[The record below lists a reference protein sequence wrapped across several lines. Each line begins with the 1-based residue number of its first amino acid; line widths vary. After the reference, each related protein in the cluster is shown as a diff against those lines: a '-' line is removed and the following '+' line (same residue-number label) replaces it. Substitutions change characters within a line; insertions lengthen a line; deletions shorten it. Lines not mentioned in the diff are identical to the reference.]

1 MELEADPPHHHLN
14 HHHHH
19 DHDHCLPEFEP
30 DLRELWRTERLARLH
45 LENRDL
51 VLQRSILLVCLKR
64 LQELAELWFDLGG
77 SV

>member
-1 MELEADPPHHHLN
+1 MELEADPPPPHLN

-30 DLRELWRTERLARLH
+30 DLGELWRTESLARLH

-51 VLQRSILLVCLKR
+51 VLQHSILLVCLKR